1 MAVVVNLLIS
11 HTDLDGYSSQL
22 MNLLRINPLTKEPIK
37 LIENLYNNKDNDN
50 NIDSL
55 GIEQNSTI
63 KNGLLEYVVFYN
75 FNYDNVDEGIRE
87 IFVKNNDKEPNT
99 IYNVYITDINLSMDT
114 AYFLNELKIQGAINH
129 LELLDHHITGKE
141 VSEKY
146 PEWYHMTIG
155 ISATSLAFNKLFPIP
170 IDNIYY
176 NVIKELTSIIN
187 AADVFDTEDNKVFE
201 AGRCLNNILE
211 YIFKSVKN
219 KSHARFLVWCYLIIL
234 INTKST
240 TLVEDILNK
249 EDDRGRERIKMLFN
263 LLNNLIDGNPYNS
276 ELVKLGKH
284 IETPLHVLYYNNQ
297 VQSILSL
304 GSTITLKKENESI
317 KYLLVSGYNQSL
329 SDVAYYTLYNRKDLD
344 FIVFKLDNKMLSFR
358 SFETVG
364 EDGNKCVRYDVSELA
379 KKLGGGGH
387 RVAAGCILSKN
398 STEEEIKQ
406 LIKDNL

>member
-11 HTDLDGYSSQL
+11 HTDLGGYSSQL
-22 MNLLRINPLTKEPIK
+22 INLLRINPLTKEPIK
-37 LIENLYNNKDNDN
+37 LIENLYNNKDNED

-55 GIEQNSTI
+55 GIEQNSAI
-63 KNGLLEYVVFYN
+63 KNGLLEYAVFYN
-75 FNYDNVDEGIRE
+75 FTYDNVDEGIRE
-87 IFVKNNDKEPNT
+87 IFVKNNDREPNT
-99 IYNVYITDINLSMDT
+99 IYNVYITDVNLSMDT
-114 AYFLNELKIQGAINH
+114 ADFLNNLKSQGVINY

-146 PEWYHMTIG
+146 PEWYHMAIG
-155 ISATSLAFNKLFPIP
+155 VSATSLAFNKLFPIP

-201 AGRCLNNILE
+201 AGRCLKNILE
-211 YIFKSVKN
+211 YVFKSVKN
-219 KSHARFLVWCYLIIL
+219 ISHARFLIWSYLIIL

-240 TLVEDILNK
+240 TITEDILNK

-263 LLNNLIDGNPYNS
+263 LLNNLIEGNPYSS

-284 IETPLHVLYYNNQ
+284 IETPLHALYYNNQ

-304 GSTITLKKENESI
+304 GSTITLKKEDKYI
-317 KYLLVSGYNQSL
+317 KYLLVSGYNQSV
-329 SDVAYYTLYNRKDLD
+329 SDVSYYTLANRKDLH
-344 FIVFKLDNKMLSFR
+344 FIVFKLDNKTLGFR

-364 EDGNKCVRYDVSELA
+364 EDSNRYVRYDVSELA

-387 RVAAGCILSKN
+387 RAASSCVLPKDL
-398 STEEEIKQ
+398 TEDEIKK